1 MQDITKLT
9 MDEKIARINE
19 LYHKSKGEGLT
30 EEEKEE
36 QRALRMDYVAS
47 IRNSLRDH
55 LNNIDI
61 QNEDGSIEN
70 LGERFGNKHL
80 TS

>member
-9 MDEKIARINE
+9 MDEKIARINV
-19 LYHKSKGEGLT
+19 LYHKAKAEGLT

-36 QRALRMDYVAS
+36 QQALRKAYIESV
-47 IRNSLRDH
+47 RNALRGH

-61 QNEDGSIEN
+61 QNEDGTIEN
-70 LGERFGNKHL
+70 LGEKFGRKD
-80 TS
+80 S